1 MIKNVIFDYGKVL
14 VDYSLQNLYDPVF
27 DDKEEEMWFI
37 ENVVSLEFHNQ
48 LDLGR
53 PTAECV
59 AEWQAKFPKYKREL
73 ALYDSD
79 YMRLMGD
86 EIPGMR
92 QLLANLKQRG
102 LKLFGLSNWGR
113 EKFSIVR
120 RNYPIFDLIDG
131 EVVSGDVHVIKP
143 DPHIFELLCE
153 KYSLIPAECVFTD
166 DRPSNVDAA
175 VSFGMKGIVFSNAQ
189 QLEKDLSWLTDE
201 TP

>member
-27 DDKEEEMWFI
+27 DDKEEEKWFI

-175 VSFGMKGIVFSNAQ
+175 VGFGMKGIVFNNAQ

>member
-27 DDKEEEMWFI
+27 DDKEEEKWFI

-73 ALYDSD
+73 TLYDSD

-86 EIPGMR
+86 EIAR
-92 QLLANLKQRG
+92 
-102 LKLFGLSNWGR
+102 
-113 EKFSIVR
+113 I
-120 RNYPIFDLIDG
+120 
-131 EVVSGDVHVIKP
+131 EVVR
-143 DPHIFELLCE
+143 
-153 KYSLIPAECVFTD
+153 LIQL
-166 DRPSNVDAA
+166 
-175 VSFGMKGIVFSNAQ
+175 GKGEIQYRTAK
-189 QLEKDLSWLTDE
+189 LPYL
-201 TP
+201 